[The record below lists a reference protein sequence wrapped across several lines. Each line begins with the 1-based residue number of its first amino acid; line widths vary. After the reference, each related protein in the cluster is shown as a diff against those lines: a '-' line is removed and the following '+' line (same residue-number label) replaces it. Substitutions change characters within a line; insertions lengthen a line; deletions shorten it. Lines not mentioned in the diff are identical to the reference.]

1 MPPRTKQNTIKKPTY
16 TRDNPP
22 LPIAGITTSYPWP
35 CEQEGILINVDDPNL
50 LDLNVEGWDKEMA
63 RAYNALLNIY
73 ILPTRFVDSR
83 VLSQLGLDILWIL
96 PIFSHGIYVFS
107 NTL

>member
-22 LPIAGITTSYPWP
+22 PPIAGITASYPWP

-63 RAYNALLNIY
+63 REYNALLNIN
-73 ILPTRFVDSR
+73 ILPTRFVDSK
-83 VLSQLGLDILWIL
+83 VLSQLVLDIL
-96 PIFSHGIYVFS
+96 
-107 NTL
+107 